1 MNNSQLKD
9 FITYLIE
16 IKKVDSVKDFAKKSD
31 INRQYLYKLQ
41 ADSKNISIKIKAKIR
56 AAFKEDLNHFNA
68 LLPSNKSIKEDILSE
83 PSETY
88 RQCKNCATKD
98 LIIEQLQTTI
108 KALEETLDLYRK
120 SGQTEKPLKKKK

>member
-16 IKKVDSVKDFAKKSD
+16 RKKVDSVKDFAHKSD

-41 ADSKNISIKIKAKIR
+41 ADSKDISIKIKAKIS
-56 AAFKEDLNHFNA
+56 AAFKEDLKHFSA

-88 RQCKNCATKD
+88 RNCKNCATKD

-108 KALEETLDLYRK
+108 KALEETLALYRK
-120 SGQTEKPLKKKK
+120 AERADKAVKKKK